1 MSLFLIQTALIIGLP
16 YALWRLGVIGRLM
29 PLAAVQMA
37 VGIALGPSLLGWAA
51 PDVSLRLFPPAS
63 LAALE
68 GLVRLAV
75 VFFAFSIGLHFD
87 LAQIRGQGRCFA
99 VLAVSSVVVPTLA
112 GAAGGWWLYTAI
124 PGAAGFFA
132 TQSLFAAA
140 MGIAA
145 GVTALP
151 VLGAVLREMGL
162 EGYKVGVMAL
172 GAAAFN
178 DAALWVAVA
187 LLLALGRGDDPWEGG
202 RVALGALL
210 FAGVM
215 VVAAR
220 PLLRRLFARAEAS
233 GHVGPGDVVVLTV
246 GLALASLATEAIGLH
261 AVIGAFLFGA
271 VMPRRVAEAI
281 VGSFE
286 TFVQVVLLPFF
297 FISVGL
303 KTRIDLGGGAATIFW
318 VMSGAAVLGKLVSAL
333 PAWMGGCTGREA
345 LTLGGLLT
353 CKGLMELVV
362 LTLLADAGMISETC
376 FGAMVLMALFAT
388 ALTKPLAGLG
398 GPWAAAHTGSEE
410 TSSEPPR
417 NS

>member
-16 YALWRLGVIGRLM
+16 YALWRLGLVGRLM

-37 VGIALGPSLLGWAA
+37 AGIALGPSLLGWLA
-51 PDVSLRLFPPAS
+51 PELSMRLFPPAS
-63 LAALE
+63 LAALD

-87 LAQIRGQGRCFA
+87 LAQIRGQGRCFSVVA
-99 VLAVSSVVVPTLA
+99 LSSVAIPTLA
-112 GAAGGWWLYTAI
+112 GVFGGWWLF
-124 PGAAGFFA
+124 AAVPDSSGFFA
-132 TQSLFAAA
+132 SRPVFAAA

-151 VLGAVLREMGL
+151 VLGAVVREMGL
-162 EGYKVGVMAL
+162 ERHKVGVMAL

-187 LLLALGRGDDPWEGG
+187 LLLAVAQGNDPWSAGWAAAG
-202 RVALGALL
+202 AQLFVGFMVVVVRPLLSRV
-210 FAGVM
+210 FAGV
-215 VVAAR
+215 
-220 PLLRRLFARAEAS
+220 EACGKVS
-233 GHVGPGDVVVLTV
+233 PGDVVLLTM
-246 GLALASLATEAIGLH
+246 GLSASALATESMGLH
-261 AVIGAFLFGA
+261 AVIGAFVFGA
-271 VMPRRVAEAI
+271 VMPRTLAQAI

-303 KTRIDLGGGAATIFW
+303 KTRIDLNTGAVTIFL
-318 VMSGAAVLGKLVSAL
+318 VMSAAAVVGKLVSAL

-345 LTLGGLLT
+345 WTLGGLLT

-362 LTLLADAGMISETC
+362 LTLLADAGLISDTT

-388 ALTKPLAGLG
+388 MLTKPLASLG
-398 GPWAAAHTGSEE
+398 GRP
-410 TSSEPPR
+410 
-417 NS
+417 

>member
-16 YALWRLGVIGRLM
+16 YGLWRLGMVGRLM

-37 VGIALGPSLLGWAA
+37 AGIALGPSLLGWLA
-51 PDVSLRLFPPAS
+51 PELSLRLFPPAS
-63 LAALE
+63 LAALD

-87 LAQIRGQGRCFA
+87 LARIRGLGRCFSVVA
-99 VLAVSSVVVPTLA
+99 LSSVAVPTLG
-112 GAAGGWWLYTAI
+112 GAFGGWWLFTAV
-124 PGAAGFFA
+124 PEAAGFFA
-132 TQSLFAAA
+132 SRPIFAAA

-151 VLGAVLREMGL
+151 VLGAVVREMGL
-162 EGYKVGVMAL
+162 ERHRVGVMAL

-187 LLLALGRGDDPWEGG
+187 LLLAVAQGGDPWSAGWAAAG
-202 RVALGALL
+202 AQLFVGFMVVVVRPMLSRV
-210 FAGVM
+210 FAG
-215 VVAAR
+215 
-220 PLLRRLFARAEAS
+220 AEAS
-233 GHVGPGDVVVLTV
+233 GRVSPGDVVLLTI
-246 GLALASLATEAIGLH
+246 GLSLSALATDSMGLH
-261 AVIGAFLFGA
+261 AVIGAFVFGA
-271 VMPRRVAEAI
+271 VMPRSLAAAI

-303 KTRIDLGGGAATIFW
+303 KTRIDLGGGAMTIFW
-318 VMSGAAVLGKLVSAL
+318 VMSAAAVLGKLVSAL

-345 LTLGGLLT
+345 WMLGGLLT

-362 LTLLADAGMISETC
+362 LTLLADAGLISETT

-388 ALTKPLAGLG
+388 VLTKPLAGIF
-398 GPWAAAHTGSEE
+398 SK
-410 TSSEPPR
+410 S
-417 NS
+417 

>member
-1 MSLFLIQTALIIGLP
+1 MSLFLVQTALIIGLP
-16 YALWRLGVIGRLM
+16 YAVWRLGLIGRLM

-37 VGIALGPSLLGWAA
+37 VGIALGPSLLGWVA
-51 PDVSLRLFPPAS
+51 PDVSARLFPPES
-63 LAALE
+63 LVALE

-87 LAQIRGQGRCFA
+87 LAQIRGQGRCFT
-99 VLAVSSVVVPTLA
+99 VLALSSVVVPTLA
-112 GAAGGWWLYTAI
+112 GAAGGWWLFAAV
-124 PGAAGFFA
+124 PGAAGGLA
-132 TQSLFAAA
+132 SQSLFAAA

-151 VLGAVLREMGL
+151 VLGAVVREMGL
-162 EGYKVGVMAL
+162 ERHKVGVMAL

-187 LLLALGRGDDPWEGG
+187 LLLAISHGGDPWEAGL
-202 RVALGALL
+202 VALGALL
-210 FAGVM
+210 FAGAM
-215 VVAAR
+215 VTVVR

-233 GHVGPGDVVVLTV
+233 GKVGAGDVVILTV
-246 GLALASLATEAIGLH
+246 GLALAALICEIIGLH

-271 VMPRRVAEAI
+271 VMPRRVAQAI

-303 KTRIDLGGGAATIFW
+303 KTHAALGGGAAAIFW
-318 VMSGAAVLGKLVSAL
+318 VMSAAAILGKLASAL

-362 LTLLADAGMISETC
+362 LTLLAEAGLISQTS

-388 ALTKPLAGLG
+388 VMTKPLASVGCRPHPPG
-398 GPWAAAHTGSEE
+398 GK
-410 TSSEPPR
+410 SSEPPFH
-417 NS
+417 S

>member
-1 MSLFLIQTALIIGLP
+1 VSLFLIQTALIIGLP
-16 YALWRLGVIGRLM
+16 YALWRVGFIGRLM

-37 VGIALGPSLLGWAA
+37 VGIALGPSLLGWMA
-51 PDVSLRLFPPAS
+51 PDLSFRLFPPAS
-63 LAALE
+63 LAALD
-68 GLVRLAV
+68 GLVSLAV

-87 LAQIRGQGRCFA
+87 LAHIRGQGRCFS

-112 GAAGGWWLYTAI
+112 GALGGWWLYDAV
-124 PGAAGFFA
+124 PDAPGFFA
-132 TQSLFAAA
+132 ARPVFAAA

-162 EGYKVGVMAL
+162 ETHKVGVMAL

-178 DAALWVAVA
+178 DAALWVGVA
-187 LLLALGRGDDPWEGG
+187 LLLAIAKGGDPWSAGWAAAG
-202 RVALGALL
+202 AQLFLGFMVVVVRPTLSRL
-210 FAGVM
+210 FAGV
-215 VVAAR
+215 
-220 PLLRRLFARAEAS
+220 EATGRVS
-233 GHVGPGDVVVLTV
+233 PGDVVLLTM
-246 GLALASLATEAIGLH
+246 GLSASALVTEAIGLH
-261 AVIGAFLFGA
+261 AVIGAFVFGA
-271 VMPRRVAEAI
+271 VMPRSLAMAI

-303 KTRIDLGGGAATIFW
+303 KTRIEFGSGAMTIFW
-318 VMSGAAVLGKLVSAL
+318 VMSVAAVLGKMVSAL
-333 PAWMGGCTGREA
+333 PAWMGGCSAREA
-345 LTLGGLLT
+345 WILGGLLT

-362 LTLLADAGMISETC
+362 LTLLADAGLISGTT

-398 GPWAAAHTGSEE
+398 LKQS
-410 TSSEPPR
+410 
-417 NS
+417 

>member
-1 MSLFLIQTALIIGLP
+1 MSLFLVQTALIIGLP
-16 YALWRLGVIGRLM
+16 YGLWRLGLIGRLM

-37 VGIALGPSLLGWAA
+37 VGIALGPSLLGWLA
-51 PDVSLRLFPPAS
+51 PDLSLRLFPPAS
-63 LAALE
+63 LAALD

-87 LAQIRGQGRCFA
+87 LAQIRGQGRCFS
-99 VLAVSSVVVPTLA
+99 VLALSSVAIPTLA
-112 GAAGGWWLYTAI
+112 GAFGGWWLFAAV
-124 PGAAGFFA
+124 PESAGFFA
-132 TQSLFAAA
+132 SRPIFAAA

-151 VLGAVLREMGL
+151 VLGAVVREMGL
-162 EGYKVGVMAL
+162 ERHKVGVMAL

-187 LLLALGRGDDPWEGG
+187 LLLAVAQGNDPWSAGWAAAG
-202 RVALGALL
+202 AQLFVGFMVVVVRPLLSRV
-210 FAGVM
+210 FAGVE
-215 VVAAR
+215 AR
-220 PLLRRLFARAEAS
+220 GRVS
-233 GHVGPGDVVVLTV
+233 PGDVVLLTM
-246 GLALASLATEAIGLH
+246 GLSASALATEAMGLH
-261 AVIGAFLFGA
+261 AVIGAFVFGA
-271 VMPRRVAEAI
+271 VMPRTLAAAI

-303 KTRIDLGGGAATIFW
+303 KTRIDLGGGAMTIFW
-318 VMSGAAVLGKLVSAL
+318 VMSAAAVLGKLVSAL

-345 LTLGGLLT
+345 WMLGGLLT

-362 LTLLADAGMISETC
+362 LTLLADAGLISETT

-388 ALTKPLAGLG
+388 MLTKPLASAGIRAVKG
-398 GPWAAAHTGSEE
+398 RQAG
-410 TSSEPPR
+410 
-417 NS
+417 

>member
-16 YALWRLGVIGRLM
+16 YGLWRLGFIGRLM

-37 VGIALGPSLLGWAA
+37 VGIALGPSLLGWVA
-51 PDVSLRLFPPAS
+51 PDLSMRLFPPAS

-68 GLVRLAV
+68 GLVSLAV

-87 LAQIRGQGRCFA
+87 LAQIRGQGRCFSI
-99 VLAVSSVVVPTLA
+99 LALSSVVVPTLA
-112 GAAGGWWLYTAI
+112 GAFGGWWLFSAI
-124 PGAAGFFA
+124 PDAPGFFA
-132 TQSLFAAA
+132 TRPLFAAA

-151 VLGAVLREMGL
+151 VLGAVVREMGL
-162 EGYKVGVMAL
+162 ERHKVGVMAL

-187 LLLALGRGDDPWEGG
+187 LLLAVSHGDNPMQAGL
-202 RVALGALL
+202 VAVGAQL

-215 VVAAR
+215 VVAVR

-233 GHVGPGDVVVLTV
+233 GKVGPGDVVMLTI
-246 GLALASLATEAIGLH
+246 GLTLASLATEAMGLH
-261 AVIGAFLFGA
+261 AVIGAFLFGV

-297 FISVGL
+297 FISVGM
-303 KTRIDLGGGAATIFW
+303 KARIDLGSGTMTIFW
-318 VMSGAAVLGKLVSAL
+318 VMSAAAILGKLVSAL
-333 PAWMGGCTGREA
+333 PAWLGGCTGREA

-362 LTLLADAGMISETC
+362 LTLLADAGLISETS

-388 ALTKPLAGLG
+388 MLTKPLAGMALRRG
-398 GPWAAAHTGSEE
+398 
-410 TSSEPPR
+410 EPK
-417 NS
+417 S

>member
-16 YALWRLGVIGRLM
+16 YALWRLGVVGRLM

-37 VGIALGPSLLGWAA
+37 VGIALGPSLLGWAS
-51 PDVSLRLFPPAS
+51 PELSMRLFPPAS
-63 LAALE
+63 LAALD

-87 LAQIRGQGRCFA
+87 LARIRGQGRCFS

-112 GAAGGWWLYTAI
+112 GAAGGWWLFEAA
-124 PGAAGFFA
+124 PGSAGFFA
-132 TQSLFAAA
+132 TRPLFAAA

-151 VLGAVLREMGL
+151 VLGAVVREMGL
-162 EGYKVGVMAL
+162 EQRRVGVMAL

-187 LLLALGRGDDPWEGG
+187 LLLAVAHGGDPWEAGQ
-202 RVALGALL
+202 VALGALL

-215 VVAAR
+215 VGLVR
-220 PLLRRLFARAEAS
+220 PLLPRLFARAERT
-233 GHVGPGDVVVLTV
+233 GKVGGGDVVLLTV

-261 AVIGAFLFGA
+261 AVIGAFVFGA
-271 VMPRRVAEAI
+271 VMPRTLAEAI

-303 KTRIDLGGGAATIFW
+303 KTRVDLGGGAAAIFW
-318 VMSGAAVLGKLVSAL
+318 VMSAAAVLGKLASAL
-333 PAWMGGCTGREA
+333 PAWMAGCTGREA
-345 LTLGGLLT
+345 WTLGGLLT

-362 LTLLADAGMISETC
+362 LTLLADAGLLSDTA

-388 ALTKPLAGLG
+388 VLTKPLAGM
-398 GPWAAAHTGSEE
+398 AS
-410 TSSEPPR
+410 PR
-417 NS
+417 GR

>member
-16 YALWRLGVIGRLM
+16 YGLWRMRLIGRLM

-37 VGIALGPSLLGWAA
+37 VGIALGPSLLGWASPELA
-51 PDVSLRLFPPAS
+51 MRLFPPAS
-63 LAALE
+63 LLALD

-87 LAQIRGQGRCFA
+87 LARIRGQGRCFS
-99 VLAVSSVVVPTLA
+99 VLALSSVVVPSLA
-112 GAAGGWWLYTAI
+112 GAVGGWWLFAAI
-124 PGAAGFFA
+124 PDAAGFFA
-132 TQSLFAAA
+132 TRPVFAAA

-151 VLGAVLREMGL
+151 VLGAVVREMGL
-162 EGYKVGVMAL
+162 EHHKTGVMAI

-187 LLLALGRGDDPWEGG
+187 LLLALSRGGDLWEAGQA
-202 RVALGALL
+202 ALGALL
-210 FAGVM
+210 FAGFLFW
-215 VVAAR
+215 VVR
-220 PLLRRLFARAEAS
+220 PLLRRLFAHAEAS
-233 GHVGPGDVVVLTV
+233 GRVGAGDVVLLTI
-246 GLALASLATEAIGLH
+246 GLALASLVTEILGLH
-261 AVIGAFLFGA
+261 AVIGAFVFGA
-271 VMPRRVAEAI
+271 VMPRKVAQAI

-303 KTRIDLGGGAATIFW
+303 KTRIDLGGGALTIFW
-318 VMSGAAVLGKLVSAL
+318 VMSAAAILGKLVSAL

-362 LTLLADAGMISETC
+362 LTLLADTGLISETC

-388 ALTKPLAGLG
+388 ALTKPLAGMALPHDRAIARTHLG
-398 GPWAAAHTGSEE
+398 QTPD
-410 TSSEPPR
+410 PL
-417 NS
+417 